1 VINKNISTLSEA
13 FKKTNRL
20 KNGLK
25 EANTAVVIN
34 KNISPQSPLL
44 HNIDTDMIGSSW
56 LRRKITKF

>member
-1 VINKNISTLSEA
+1 MHELFPDFHDAVEVLGID
-13 FKKTNRL
+13 
-20 KNGLK
+20 
-25 EANTAVVIN
+25 TAVVIN